1 MAKQANAGEWVVRP
15 HGPLEKLTENLWRVQ
30 GTLPGMSLR
39 RNMVIA
45 RLTDRRLVINSAI
58 ALEEPVMKEIEAW
71 GSPAFLVIPNRYH
84 RLDLPAF
91 TRRYPQM
98 VVLVP
103 RGARATVER
112 VHRADGTFEDFPSN
126 ETVVLSSLDG
136 IGDQEG
142 VMTVESEDGLTLIL
156 GDVVF
161 NMDMKTDLLGRL
173 FVQLMGSAPG
183 PRVHRLFRLL
193 VVKDRATLRRQL
205 EQLAETPRLKRLIV
219 AHEKLT
225 TGGAEAATVLRT
237 AATYLA

>member
-1 MAKQANAGEWVVRP
+1 MAKPTSEWVVRP

-30 GTLPGMSLR
+30 GSLPGMSLL
-39 RNMVIA
+39 RNMAIA
-45 RLTDRRLVINSAI
+45 RMTDGRLVINSAI
-58 ALEEPVMKEIEAW
+58 ALEEPLMKEIEAW
-71 GSPAFLVIPNRYH
+71 GKPAFLVIPNRYH

-91 TRRYPQM
+91 KRRYPDLT
-98 VVLVP
+98 VLVP
-103 RGARATVER
+103 RGVRATVER
-112 VHRADGTFEDFPSN
+112 VQHADGNFEDFPSN

-142 VMTVESEDGLTLIL
+142 VMTVESEDGITLIL

-161 NMDMKTDLLGRL
+161 NMDMKTDLLGRIFATL
-173 FVQLMGSAPG
+173 AASAPG

-193 VVKDRATLRRQL
+193 VVKDRAVLRRQL
-205 EQLAETPRLKRLIV
+205 ERLAATPKLKRLIV

-225 TGGAEAATVLRT
+225 TGGPEAAAVLRQ